1 MIDPGEHAYGPRV
14 HLHGDAW
21 SLAALARLS
30 SPHVTQTDLLGLL
43 RSLYAGL
50 LGRVMAT
57 ETATVDVE
65 VETRMAAVHRDR
77 GYWRGTIVDP
87 AVRVVVIDVIRGGIV
102 PAQTCFEEL
111 ARVMP
116 LEQLRLDHLNLARRS
131 GDSGEVLGA
140 DLTGSKVGGSLEGA
154 TVLLP
159 DPMGATGSTLIAAMD
174 HLVEEYGRP
183 ARFICMPLIATP
195 EFLRAVLDH
204 AGRTAVHTYRVDRGT
219 SSAAVQAEVPGV
231 RWDEERGLD
240 ERGYIVPGAG
250 GLGEVLNNS
259 WC

>member
-21 SLAALARLS
+21 SLAALARLG
-30 SPHVTQTDLLGLL
+30 SPHVTQTELLALL

-50 LGRVMAT
+50 LGRVMAS
-57 ETATVDVE
+57 EAPTVQVE

-77 GYWRGTIVDP
+77 GTWRGAAVDP
-87 AVRVVVIDVIRGGIV
+87 ATKVVVVDVIRGGIV

-111 ARVMP
+111 ARVLP
-116 LEQLRLDHLNLARRS
+116 LEQLRLDHLSLSRRS
-131 GDSGEVLGA
+131 DGDGQVVGA
-140 DLTGSKVGGSLEGA
+140 DLAGSKVGGGLEGA
-154 TVLLP
+154 IVLLP
-159 DPMGATGSTLIAAMD
+159 DPMGATGSTVLAATE
-174 HLVEEYGRP
+174 HLTEAFGRP
-183 ARFICMPLIATP
+183 ARFVCMPLIVTP
-195 EFLRAVLDH
+195 EYLRAVLGHDGRAVVH
-204 AGRTAVHTYRVDRGT
+204 AYRVDRGT
-219 SSAAVQAEVPGV
+219 SAPAVQAEVPGV